1 MKMPKNIVFRAIRI
15 VVITA
20 VAFAVIVYVHMRRQA
35 TTADAEPC
43 ANTHSCPGHD
53 HE

>member
-20 VAFAVIVYVHMRRQA
+20 VAFAVIVYIHMRRQA
-35 TTADAEPC
+35 ATADVAPC
-43 ANTHSCPGHD
+43 TYTHTCPGHD